1 MTYPTMGALVS
12 PPAVTPSDDDVD
24 ECVNAVEYAARGLED
39 AMSAIKAADVKLK
52 AYLGYGGIERL
63 ANLPELDRVHND
75 LLARLD
81 WLMKGAK

>member
-1 MTYPTMGALVS
+1 MSAMTA
-12 PPAVTPSDDDVD
+12 PPAVSPSDDDIA

-39 AMSAIKAADVKLK
+39 AMSAIKGADRKLK

-63 ANLPELDRVHND
+63 ANLPEMDRVHND